1 MLKYNASFDKKEEKK
16 KNVAKYHIFL
26 EKAIN
31 FKSQQVFYSL
41 KLTDL
46 NGNHFYSS

>member
-1 MLKYNASFDKKEEKK
+1 MLKYNAFFEKKEEKK
-16 KNVAKYHIFL
+16 KNVATYHIFWK
-26 EKAIN
+26 KAIN

-46 NGNHFYSS
+46 HANHFYSS